1 MLDRVGPRSHVF
13 GRAAEPGPQR
23 VIGAMQLS
31 VTGKQ
36 TEIGEALRRH
46 IEGSLG
52 SILDKY
58 FKTAIEAHVIVSKE
72 AHLSRAEIS
81 IHIGR
86 GIVVNARAAASE
98 AYLAFDAAA
107 ERLAKQLRRYK
118 RRLRDHHAKGREPA
132 SERATDYVLAPI
144 EEDGAEPEEAQREE
158 AEGEE
163 AEREEA
169 ETGDVDGAPAVIAE
183 MSTEL
188 PSLTVGEAAMR
199 IDLAEAPVLLFRNRS
214 HGELNLVY
222 RRTDGNIGWID
233 PELDAARSTRRNA
246 SSVIRRE

>member
-1 MLDRVGPRSHVF
+1 MLDRARPRSHVF
-13 GRAAEPGPQR
+13 GRAAEPGPQG

-31 VTGKQ
+31 VTGRQ

-98 AYLAFDAAA
+98 AYLAFDAA
-107 ERLAKQLRRYK
+107 
-118 RRLRDHHAKGREPA
+118 
-132 SERATDYVLAPI
+132 
-144 EEDGAEPEEAQREE
+144 EA
-158 AEGEE
+158 
-163 AEREEA
+163 
-169 ETGDVDGAPAVIAE
+169 
-183 MSTEL
+183 
-188 PSLTVGEAAMR
+188 
-199 IDLAEAPVLLFRNRS
+199 
-214 HGELNLVY
+214 Y
-222 RRTDGNIGWID
+222 
-233 PELDAARSTRRNA
+233 
-246 SSVIRRE
+246 

>member
-1 MLDRVGPRSHVF
+1 
-13 GRAAEPGPQR
+13 
-23 VIGAMQLS
+23 MQLS

-46 IEGSLG
+46 VDGSLG
-52 SILDKY
+52 SILEKY

-132 SERATDYVLAPI
+132 GVSERAMDYVLAPV
-144 EEDGAEPEEAQREE
+144 EEEEAELAA

-163 AEREEA
+163 T
-169 ETGDVDGAPAVIAE
+169 ETDGANGAPAVIAE

-199 IDLAEAPVLLFRNRS
+199 MDLAEAPVLLFRNRS

-222 RRTDGNIGWID
+222 RRSDGNIGWID
-233 PELDAARSTRRNA
+233 PELAAARPMRRTA
-246 SSVIRRE
+246 S

>member
-1 MLDRVGPRSHVF
+1 MAQCLIGQSGVPTSSD
-13 GRAAEPGPQR
+13 RAAEPGPQG

-36 TEIGEALRRH
+36 TEIGEAFRRH
-46 IEGSLG
+46 VEGSLG

-132 SERATDYVLAPI
+132 GASERAMDYVLAPI
-144 EEDGAEPEEAQREE
+144 EEEEAEAAE

-163 AEREEA
+163 SRER
-169 ETGDVDGAPAVIAE
+169 TAPTAH
-183 MSTEL
+183 
-188 PSLTVGEAAMR
+188 PR
-199 IDLAEAPVLLFRNRS
+199 
-214 HGELNLVY
+214 
-222 RRTDGNIGWID
+222 
-233 PELDAARSTRRNA
+233 
-246 SSVIRRE
+246 

>member
-1 MLDRVGPRSHVF
+1 
-13 GRAAEPGPQR
+13 
-23 VIGAMQLS
+23 MQLT

-36 TEIGEALRRH
+36 TDIGDALRRH
-46 IEGSLG
+46 AESSLG

-58 FKTAIEAHVIVSKE
+58 FKTAIEAHVVLSKE
-72 AHLSRAEIS
+72 AHLSRVEIS

-98 AYLAFDAAA
+98 AYAAFDAAA

-118 RRLRDHHAKGREPA
+118 RRLRDHHAKAREPAAA
-132 SERATDYVLAPI
+132 SERAMDYVLAPI
-144 EEDGAEPEEAQREE
+144 GEDETDGEEVETDGAN
-158 AEGEE
+158 
-163 AEREEA
+163 
-169 ETGDVDGAPAVIAE
+169 GAPAVIAE

-188 PSLTVGEAAMR
+188 PNLTVGEAAMR

-222 RRTDGNIGWID
+222 RRVDGNIGWID
-233 PELDAARSTRRNA
+233 PELDATRRRRRSA
-246 SSVIRRE
+246 S

>member
-1 MLDRVGPRSHVF
+1 MLDRAGPRSHVCDWV
-13 GRAAEPGPQR
+13 AEPGPQG

-132 SERATDYVLAPI
+132 GANERAMDYVLAPI
-144 EEDGAEPEEAQREE
+144 EEEE
-158 AEGEE
+158 AEEE
-163 AEREEA
+163 AAEA
-169 ETGDVDGAPAVIAE
+169 GNVNGAPAVIAE

-199 IDLAEAPVLLFRNRS
+199 MDLAEAPVLLFRNRS

-233 PELDAARSTRRNA
+233 PKLDAARATRRAA
-246 SSVIRRE
+246 SRAIRRE

>member
-1 MLDRVGPRSHVF
+1 MLDRAGPHSHVF
-13 GRAAEPGPQR
+13 DWAAEPGPQG

-46 IEGSLG
+46 IEASLG

-72 AHLSRAEIS
+72 AHLSRTEIS

-118 RRLRDHHAKGREPA
+118 RRLRARHEKGREPA
-132 SERATDYVLAPI
+132 GASERAMDYVLAPI
-144 EEDGAEPEEAQREE
+144 EEDDAETAE

-163 AEREEA
+163 AE
-169 ETGDVDGAPAVIAE
+169 TGDVNGAPAVIAE

-199 IDLAEAPVLLFRNRS
+199 MDLAEAPVLLFRNRS

-233 PELDAARSTRRNA
+233 PELDATRRTA
-246 SSVIRRE
+246 SRASRRE

>member
-1 MLDRVGPRSHVF
+1 MGREGGAMLDRARRRSHVF
-13 GRAAEPGPQR
+13 GRAAEPGPQG

-36 TEIGEALRRH
+36 TEIGESLRRH

-52 SILDKY
+52 SILGKY

-107 ERLAKQLRRYK
+107 DRLAKQLRRYK

-132 SERATDYVLAPI
+132 AA
-144 EEDGAEPEEAQREE
+144 
-158 AEGEE
+158 
-163 AEREEA
+163 
-169 ETGDVDGAPAVIAE
+169 
-183 MSTEL
+183 
-188 PSLTVGEAAMR
+188 GEAAMR
-199 IDLAEAPVLLFRNRS
+199 MDLAEAPVLLFRNRS

-233 PELDAARSTRRNA
+233 PELDPARSTRRTA
-246 SSVIRRE
+246 SRALRRE

>member
-1 MLDRVGPRSHVF
+1 M
-13 GRAAEPGPQR
+13 
-23 VIGAMQLS
+23 GAMQLS

-86 GIVVNARAAASE
+86 GIVVNARAAASD

-132 SERATDYVLAPI
+132 GAGERAMDYVLAPI
-144 EEDGAEPEEAQREE
+144 GEEEP
-158 AEGEE
+158 EGEE
-163 AEREEA
+163 AE
-169 ETGDVDGAPAVIAE
+169 TGNVNGAPAVIAE

-199 IDLAEAPVLLFRNRS
+199 MDLAEAPVLLFRNRS

-233 PELDAARSTRRNA
+233 PKLDTARSTRRTA
-246 SSVIRRE
+246 SRAIRHE

>member
-1 MLDRVGPRSHVF
+1 
-13 GRAAEPGPQR
+13 
-23 VIGAMQLS
+23 MQLS

-86 GIVVNARAAASE
+86 GIVVNARAASSD

-132 SERATDYVLAPI
+132 AAGERAMDYVLAPI
-144 EEDGAEPEEAQREE
+144 DEDGAEPEEAG
-158 AEGEE
+158 GEE
-163 AEREEA
+163 AEVREA
-169 ETGDVDGAPAVIAE
+169 NGAPAVIAE

-199 IDLAEAPVLLFRNRS
+199 MDLAEAPVLLFRNRS

-222 RRTDGNIGWID
+222 RRSDGNIGWID
-233 PELDAARSTRRNA
+233 PELDAARSTRRTA
-246 SSVIRRE
+246 S

>member
-1 MLDRVGPRSHVF
+1 
-13 GRAAEPGPQR
+13 
-23 VIGAMQLS
+23 MQLS

-36 TEIGEALRRH
+36 TEIGEALRSH
-46 IEGSLG
+46 VEGSLG

-58 FKTAIEAHVIVSKE
+58 FKTAIEAHVVVSKE

-98 AYLAFDAAA
+98 VYIAFDAAA

-118 RRLRDHHAKGREPA
+118 RRLRDHHAKEREPA
-132 SERATDYVLAPI
+132 GAGERAMDYVLAPI
-144 EEDGAEPEEAQREE
+144 GEEEAEVEE
-158 AEGEE
+158 AEGEAAEEEESGKQE
-163 AEREEA
+163 AGTQGA
-169 ETGDVDGAPAVIAE
+169 ETGAANGAPAVIAE

-199 IDLAEAPVLLFRNRS
+199 MDLAEAPVLLFRNRA

-222 RRTDGNIGWID
+222 RRADGNIGWID
-233 PELDAARSTRRNA
+233 PELDAARPTRRTA
-246 SSVIRRE
+246 ARAIRRG

>member
-1 MLDRVGPRSHVF
+1 
-13 GRAAEPGPQR
+13 
-23 VIGAMQLS
+23 MQLS

-72 AHLSRAEIS
+72 AHLNRAEIS

-86 GIVVNARAAASE
+86 GIVVNARAASSD

-132 SERATDYVLAPI
+132 AAGERAMDYVLAPI
-144 EEDGAEPEEAQREE
+144 DEDGAEPEEAG
-158 AEGEE
+158 GEE
-163 AEREEA
+163 AEVGEA
-169 ETGDVDGAPAVIAE
+169 NGAPAVIAE

-199 IDLAEAPVLLFRNRS
+199 MDLAEAPVLLFRNRS

-222 RRTDGNIGWID
+222 RRPDGNIGWID
-233 PELDAARSTRRNA
+233 PELDAARSTRRTA
-246 SSVIRRE
+246 S